1 MSEPGGK
8 KTKRGKRPTPAP
20 VDAAPVEGVPTDVS
34 SAASSGSVDISMSNL
49 TSVRTSDPSIASTS
63 ITAVSDGTPAA
74 VGETASAPIASGKV
88 SVAHAASDHTTRT
101 RRITEAAKER
111 FGASVEL
118 LGEGL
123 GTLGEGVA
131 KLGEKSR
138 KVPLVGELTGSS
150 VTKLGAGL
158 TQVGSSIGA
167 MPRVAATRRGRL
179 LVRSLFVGFVLI
191 AAWISIIVALQL
203 RSNETPDFRPIAEK
217 ILVDLNSGT
226 ASIEEL
232 YDRSSPRFQE
242 MVRRERFVD
251 DMNDLLATVGP
262 FREITAVN
270 DTLVTTGPTGK
281 VGRVSLTIAYEK
293 ATCKGSVS
301 LHYDKGAWK
310 LLGIGVELPP
320 ELEITQAQREERVQA
335 CKDPMAKDCDLNV
348 AANAILE
355 QLRDGQAPAVWDGA
369 TRVFQNQEEKARWV
383 EIQAEHAGILG
394 RYSRILSVTE
404 ARVYGGTSATFDAIL
419 EFERANGVRAV
430 FGFYRRGKT
439 VPWKLRSYKIVL
451 PMPRA
456 GEREATTSPAD
467 VPKSGGLIGDDDD
480 DEPVGNS
487 TGPLPASEGGSRTGG
502 GSGRGTAPRANG
514 SASSSGSAAAPGATR
529 APR

>member
-1 MSEPGGK
+1 M
-8 KTKRGKRPTPAP
+8 
-20 VDAAPVEGVPTDVS
+20 
-34 SAASSGSVDISMSNL
+34 
-49 TSVRTSDPSIASTS
+49 RTSDPGLASTTIS
-63 ITAVSDGTPAA
+63 AVSDGTPAA
-74 VGETASAPIASGKV
+74 VGETASAPISSGKV
-88 SVAHAASDHTTRT
+88 SVAHAAGDATKRT
-101 RRITEAAKER
+101 RRITEAAREKI
-111 FGASVEL
+111 GASVEL
-118 LGEGL
+118 LGEGV
-123 GTLGEGVA
+123 GTLGEGIA

-138 KVPLVGELTGSS
+138 KVPIVGELTGSS
-150 VTKLGAGL
+150 VTKLGEGL

-167 MPRVAATRRGRL
+167 MPRVAATRSGRL

-203 RSNETPDFRPIAEK
+203 RSNETPDFRPMAEK
-217 ILVDLNSGT
+217 ILVDLSKGT

-270 DTLVTTGPTGK
+270 DTLVTTGPTGR

-293 ATCKGSVS
+293 VVCKGSVS
-301 LHYDKGAWK
+301 LHYDKGTWK

-383 EIQAEHAGILG
+383 EIQNEHAGILG

-404 ARVYGGTSATFDAIL
+404 ARVYGGTNATFDAIL
-419 EFERANGVRAV
+419 EFERANGVRAI
-430 FGFYRRGKT
+430 FGFYRRSKT

-456 GEREATTSPAD
+456 GEREATASPAK
-467 VPKSGGLIGDDDD
+467 VPKTGGLTGPDDDDD
-480 DEPVGNS
+480 DEAVGNP
-487 TGPLPASEGGSRTGG
+487 TGPLPPSEGGAR
-502 GSGRGTAPRANG
+502 GSGASRGSGTTRPA
-514 SASSSGSAAAPGATR
+514 SGSAAPKPAAGSAR
-529 APR
+529 